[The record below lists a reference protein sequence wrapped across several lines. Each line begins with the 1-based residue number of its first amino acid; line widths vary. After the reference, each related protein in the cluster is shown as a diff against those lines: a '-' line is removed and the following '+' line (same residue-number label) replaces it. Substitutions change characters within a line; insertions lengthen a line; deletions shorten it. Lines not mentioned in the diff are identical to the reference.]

1 MTHAEKKICTIYRE
15 DTLKNWMCQK
25 WFVEFDSEDFLLND
39 QRDQVKFESNQM
51 KTLLENHVI

>member
-1 MTHAEKKICTIYRE
+1 M
-15 DTLKNWMCQK
+15 

-39 QRDQVKFESNQM
+39 QRDQVEFESNQM